1 MFRDFDVY
9 IYASKPP
16 LICILNMFI
25 AVNEYDLHCID
36 VHVVRTCIYVC
47 VIYQRIQD
55 FLHV

>member
-1 MFRDFDVY
+1 MY
-9 IYASKPP
+9 IYVSKPP

-36 VHVVRTCIYVC
+36 VVRTCIHVC